1 MFIIYGLIGF
11 VGIATLYFVIL
22 EARLYEQR
30 QLQQQLA
37 HDEDDDEEEHDH
49 EVIMLPSEKLWAWMN
64 WVREISYHFGV
75 FVAKYTNIN
84 NVVKY
89 ILPFFKP
96 YWNAI
101 ARLVA
106 ALMPNQFPG
115 YYFISGFLSEHYWPL
130 SVVVILIVSSSVLYY
145 FRLQLFLHVQPVIIL
160 VQDNPEYH
168 LLICL
173 VLSVIV
179 LGTFLLLSNS
189 YDNINTPSKTT
200 VTRRK
205 RRRRS
210 PRFLDIK

>member
-11 VGIATLYFVIL
+11 VGITTLYFVIL

-37 HDEDDDEEEHDH
+37 HDDEDEAEDHDH
-49 EVIMLPSEKLWAWMN
+49 EVIMLPSEKLLAWMN
-64 WVREISYHFGV
+64 WVREISYQLGV
-75 FVAKYTNIN
+75 FVAKYTNLN

-89 ILPFFKP
+89 ILPFFTP
-96 YWNAI
+96 YWNAV

-130 SVVVILIVSSSVLYY
+130 SVVVILIFSSSVLYY
-145 FRLQLFLHVQPVIIL
+145 FRLQLFLHLQPAILL
-160 VQDNPEYH
+160 VQENPDYQ
-168 LLICL
+168 LSIFL
-173 VLSVIV
+173 VLV
-179 LGTFLLLSNS
+179 LVVVGIFALLSNS
-189 YDNINTPSKTT
+189 DNSNN

-210 PRFLDIK
+210 PRFFIK